1 MTDEERKASLSDAAD
16 ETRRVVSDFAKRGE
30 EAMKDLNQRGKVVL
44 AKIKEFDR
52 NNPERRARASG
63 RYLAR
68 LSLVW
73 GVLSLIGAVIMMFQR
88 NCVDRSD
95 WSDSCYSYEYPFVT
109 WGLVSLLVNLMVSSF
124 FYTFGTYVEARVTQ
138 ESK

>member
-1 MTDEERKASLSDAAD
+1 
-16 ETRRVVSDFAKRGE
+16 
-30 EAMKDLNQRGKVVL
+30 MKDLNQRGKQVL
-44 AKIKEFDR
+44 TKIKEFDR
-52 NNPERRARASG
+52 NSPERRARASG

-73 GVLSLIGAVIMMFQR
+73 GVLSIIGAVIMMFQR
-88 NCVDRSD
+88 NCVERSE

-124 FYTFGTYVEARVTQ
+124 FFTVGTYVEARVSQQTN
-138 ESK
+138 